1 MIPTI
6 FRYDSPHQANPYQKI
21 NSDTIHY
28 GFPGQNHNPVLRFN
42 PIPIQSNPMKSRFKH
57 LENGVHGKST
67 KRRLHDISIRD
78 FSTMNLLFNH
88 ELFNHE
94 LFTHELFNHEL
105 INHEISKS
113 SGIEKSRT
121 VGWSVLHGWRIHG
134 WRIHGWRI
142 HGWRLFRLRSEVEA

>member
-1 MIPTI
+1 MQIGISFQVQKLVYWNKNTCSKYLGLKWCLTDLVFLSFQENGMIPTI
-6 FRYDSPHQANPYQKI
+6 FRYDSPYQANPYQEI

-28 GFPGQNHNPVLRFN
+28 GFPGQNHNPVL
-42 PIPIQSNPMKSRFKH
+42 MKSRFKH

-121 VGWSVLHGWRIHG
+121 VG
-134 WRIHGWRI
+134 
-142 HGWRLFRLRSEVEA
+142 

>member
-28 GFPGQNHNPVLRFN
+28 GFPGQNHNPVL
-42 PIPIQSNPMKSRFKH
+42 MKSRFKH

-121 VGWSVLHGWRIHG
+121 VG
-134 WRIHGWRI
+134 
-142 HGWRLFRLRSEVEA
+142 